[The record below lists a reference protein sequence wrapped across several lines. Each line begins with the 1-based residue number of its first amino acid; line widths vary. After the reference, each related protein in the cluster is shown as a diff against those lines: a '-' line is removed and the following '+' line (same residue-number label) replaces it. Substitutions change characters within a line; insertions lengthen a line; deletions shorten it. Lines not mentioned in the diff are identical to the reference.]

1 MNIQFKYGNETV
13 SCHLPDSIRMQI
25 LKPPDTAPASLLQ
38 EALIASLNNPFD
50 ANPLFSLLKPGQ
62 KLTIVVPDKTREC
75 LLDRILPVLYD
86 YMVQY
91 GASAKHITVL
101 FANGTHGSQSDRDMR
116 ELLGSYIW
124 NTLRAEQHNA
134 EDTDS
139 LRYITTTSR
148 GTPVYVNR
156 LLLESDLVITVGGIV
171 HHYFA
176 GFGGGPKLLVPGVAG
191 YDTAQ
196 HNHSYTI
203 DETGAFHPGC
213 RDGNLDTNP
222 VYLDIVEAVRH
233 IPNVFSINVVINSLN
248 EPSGFFS
255 GDIITAHREGASLA
269 SSIYEVTIREQA
281 DMVIVSPGGKP
292 RDGTFIQSHK
302 ALHHASYAVK
312 PGGSVLM
319 AAACPDGVGSSTFME
334 WFSVP
339 FRSLGGKLLSSYSLN
354 GHTALSLRTK
364 INRYDISLLSELDE
378 STVSHMGMVP
388 SSSLQ
393 SAVDRIL
400 RNTNGTTLVYI
411 IPYGSFTV
419 PVLQD

>member
-1 MNIQFKYGNETV
+1 MNIQFKYGIETI
-13 SCHLPDSIRMQI
+13 SCHLPDGIRMHI
-25 LKPPDTAPASLLQ
+25 LKPPDKAPVSSLQ
-38 EALIASLNNPFD
+38 EAIITSLNNPID
-50 ANPLFSLLKPGQ
+50 SDPLFSSLKPGQ

-91 GASAKHITVL
+91 GVSAEHITVL
-101 FANGTHGSQSDRDMR
+101 FANGTHKKQSDRDTR
-116 ELLGSYIW
+116 ELLGSFIW
-124 NTLRAEQHNA
+124 DTLRAEQHNA

-156 LLLESDLVITVGGIV
+156 LIVESDLVITVGGIV

-191 YDTAQ
+191 YCTAQ
-196 HNHSYTI
+196 YNHSYTI

-248 EPSGFFS
+248 EPCGFFS
-255 GDIITAHREGASLA
+255 GDIISAHREGTSLV
-269 SSIYEVTIREQA
+269 SSIFEVPIREQA
-281 DMVIVSPGGKP
+281 DVVIVSPGGKP

-312 PGGSVLM
+312 PGGAILM
-319 AAACPDGVGSSTFME
+319 AAACPDGIGSSTFLE

-364 INRYDISLLSELDE
+364 LNRNDISLLSELDDP
-378 STVSHMGMVP
+378 TVSHMGMVP

-393 SAVDRIL
+393 SAVDRVI
-400 RNTNGTTLVYI
+400 RNTNGTTFAYI
-411 IPYGSFTV
+411 IPYGSLTV